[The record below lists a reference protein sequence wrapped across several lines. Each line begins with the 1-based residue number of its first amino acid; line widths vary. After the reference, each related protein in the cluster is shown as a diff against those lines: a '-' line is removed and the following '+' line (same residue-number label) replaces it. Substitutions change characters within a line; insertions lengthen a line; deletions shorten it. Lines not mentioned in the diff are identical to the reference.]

1 MDRQFRALLC
11 ALSLLFGTL
20 VAATIPTTAFAQ
32 PKEVITFAAVTFS
45 EAGRGDRLKAWV
57 DKFNKSQSAIEV
69 QPIALPFASF
79 AKTIFTQMGGGAG
92 PDLVR
97 FDQIDFYAAIAA
109 NRVLPL
115 DEIIS
120 DRDYKFTAPD
130 RYMKVGGK
138 RYGTPFEISN
148 YVLLYNP
155 TLLKDRKAPANFEEF
170 LAAAKAATGNGVYGY
185 AYRATMAEGPGFWQD
200 LCNFVYGFGGRWSD
214 EQGNLTL
221 NAPKV
226 IEGVAAYKKMYDAG
240 VTPKGTDAATYRRMF
255 WEGKLAME
263 VDNGGVAGI
272 FNQQAPELPLAAA
285 PSPFPTRAQGLVLAP
300 LTVNANT
307 KHKAA
312 AFTFYKWVLQPEN
325 QKQLQDLLGASN
337 VATIVDRS
345 PEDLA
350 KKPWLKVYDG
360 QTPNSIPQLVQG
372 FELKTPEIQQI
383 VLEHVLKVLQGGAD
397 PKKAMDDAQ
406 QQALARVARK

>member
-1 MDRQFRALLC
+1 M
-11 ALSLLFGTL
+11 
-20 VAATIPTTAFAQ
+20 TAYAQ
-32 PKEVITFAAVTFS
+32 AKEVITFAAVTFS

-57 DKFNKSQSAIEV
+57 DKFNKSQNAIEV
-69 QPIALPFASF
+69 QPIALPFSSF

-97 FDQIDFYAAIAA
+97 FDQIDFYAAVEAKRI
-109 NRVLPL
+109 LPL
-115 DEIIS
+115 DEVIN

-130 RYMKVGGK
+130 RYLKVGGK

-155 TLLKDRKAPANFEEF
+155 TLVKGGKAPANFDEF
-170 LAAAKAATGNGVYGY
+170 LAAAKASTGNGVYGF
-185 AYRATMAEGPGFWQD
+185 AYRATMAEAPGFWQD

-221 NAPKV
+221 NSPKV
-226 IEGVAAYKKMYDAG
+226 LEGIAAYKKVYDAG

-255 WEGKLAME
+255 WEHKLAME

-272 FNQQAPELPLAAA
+272 FNQQAPDLPLAAA
-285 PSPFPTRAQGLVLAP
+285 PSPFPTRAQGLILAP

-307 KHKAA
+307 KHKSA
-312 AFTFYKWVLQPEN
+312 AFTFYKWVLQPDN

-337 VATIVDRS
+337 VATIVPRS

-350 KKPWLKVYDG
+350 KKPWLKVYDE

-372 FELKTPEIQQI
+372 QELKTPEIQQI

-397 PKKAMDDAQ
+397 PKKTMDDAQ
-406 QQALARVARK
+406 QQALARVIRK

>member
-1 MDRQFRALLC
+1 MNRLFRTLQCALALL
-11 ALSLLFGTL
+11 AITL
-20 VAATIPTTAFAQ
+20 VGAGASTSALAQ
-32 PKEVITFAAVTFS
+32 SKEVITFAAVTFS

-57 DKFNKSQSAIEV
+57 DKFNKSQNAIEV
-69 QPIALPFASF
+69 QPVALPFASF

-97 FDQIDFYAAIAA
+97 FDQIDFYAAVAA
-109 NRVLPL
+109 NRVLQL
-115 DEIIS
+115 DEFIKDS
-120 DRDYKFTAPD
+120 DYKFTAPD

-138 RYGTPFEISN
+138 RYATPFEISN

-155 TLLKDRKAPANFEEF
+155 TLLKDKKAPANFDEF
-170 LAAAKAATGNGVYGY
+170 VATAKAATANGAYGF
-185 AYRATMAEGPGFWQD
+185 AYRATMAEAPGFWQD
-200 LCNFVYGFGGRWSD
+200 LCNYVYGFGGRWSD
-214 EQGNLTL
+214 DQGNLTL
-221 NAPKV
+221 NSPKV
-226 IEGVAAYKKMYDAG
+226 IEGVTAYKKMYDAG
-240 VTPKGTDAATYRRMF
+240 ATPKGTDAATYRRMF

-263 VDNGGVAGI
+263 IDNGGVAGI
-272 FNQQAPELPLAAA
+272 FNQQAPDLPLAAA

-300 LTVNANT
+300 LTINSNT

-312 AFTFYKWVLQPEN
+312 AITFYKWVLQPDN

-337 VATIVDRS
+337 VATVVARS

-350 KKPWLKVYDG
+350 KRPWLKVYDD

-372 FELKTPEIQQI
+372 QELKTPEILQI

-397 PKKAMDDAQ
+397 PKKTTDDAQ
-406 QQALARVARK
+406 QLAVSRVTRK

>member
-1 MDRQFRALLC
+1 MNRHFRTMQC
-11 ALSLLFGTL
+11 ALTLLAMTLIGAGTS
-20 VAATIPTTAFAQ
+20 TTALAQ
-32 PKEVITFAAVTFS
+32 SKEVITFAAVTFS

-57 DKFNKSQSAIEV
+57 DKFNKSQSAVEV
-69 QPIALPFASF
+69 QPVALPFASF

-97 FDQIDFYAAIAA
+97 FDQIDFYAAVAA
-109 NRVLPL
+109 NRVLQL
-115 DEIIS
+115 DDFIKDS
-120 DRDYKFTAPD
+120 DYKFTAPD

-138 RYGTPFEISN
+138 RFATPFEISN

-155 TLLKDRKAPANFEEF
+155 TLVKDKKPPASFDEF
-170 LAAAKAATGNGVYGY
+170 VATAKAATANGVYGF
-185 AYRATMAEGPGFWQD
+185 AYRATMAEAPGFWQD

-214 EQGNLTL
+214 DQGNLTL
-221 NAPKV
+221 NSPKV
-226 IEGVAAYKKMYDAG
+226 IEGVTAYKKMYDVGA
-240 VTPKGTDAATYRRMF
+240 TPKGTDAATYRRMF

-263 VDNGGVAGI
+263 IDNGGVAGI
-272 FNQQAPELPLAAA
+272 FNQQAPDLPLAAA

-300 LTVNANT
+300 LTINSNT

-312 AFTFYKWVLQPEN
+312 AVTFYKWVLQPEN

-337 VATIVDRS
+337 VATVVARS

-350 KKPWLKVYDG
+350 KRPWLKVYDE

-372 FELKTPEIQQI
+372 QELKTPEILQI

-397 PKKAMDDAQ
+397 PKKTMDDAQ
-406 QQALARVARK
+406 KLALSRVTRK

>member
-1 MDRQFRALLC
+1 MNRHFRSMQC
-11 ALSLLFGTL
+11 ALTLLAVALVGAGTS
-20 VAATIPTTAFAQ
+20 TTALAQ
-32 PKEVITFAAVTFS
+32 SKEVITFAAVTFS

-57 DKFNKSQSAIEV
+57 DKFNKSQSAVEV
-69 QPIALPFASF
+69 QPVALPFASF

-97 FDQIDFYAAIAA
+97 FDQIDFYAAVAA
-109 NRVLPL
+109 NRVLQL
-115 DEIIS
+115 DDFIKDS
-120 DRDYKFTAPD
+120 DYKFTAPD

-138 RYGTPFEISN
+138 RFATPFEISN

-155 TLLKDRKAPANFEEF
+155 TLVKDKKPPASFDEF
-170 LAAAKAATGNGVYGY
+170 VATAKAATANGVYGF
-185 AYRATMAEGPGFWQD
+185 AYRATMAEAPGFWQD

-214 EQGNLTL
+214 DQGNLTL
-221 NAPKV
+221 NSPKV
-226 IEGVAAYKKMYDAG
+226 IEGVTAYKKMYDVGA
-240 VTPKGTDAATYRRMF
+240 TPKGTDAATYRRMF

-263 VDNGGVAGI
+263 IDNGGVAGI
-272 FNQQAPELPLAAA
+272 FNQQAPDLPLAAA

-300 LTVNANT
+300 LTINSNT

-312 AFTFYKWVLQPEN
+312 AVTFYKWVLQPEN

-337 VATIVDRS
+337 VATVVARS

-350 KKPWLKVYDG
+350 KRPWLKVYDE

-372 FELKTPEIQQI
+372 QELKTPEILQI

-397 PKKAMDDAQ
+397 PKKTMDDAQ
-406 QQALARVARK
+406 QLALSRVTRK

>member
-1 MDRQFRALLC
+1 MNRHFRSMQC
-11 ALSLLFGTL
+11 ALTLLAVALVGAGTS
-20 VAATIPTTAFAQ
+20 TTALAQ
-32 PKEVITFAAVTFS
+32 SKEVITFAAVTFS

-57 DKFNKSQSAIEV
+57 DKFNKSQSAVEV
-69 QPIALPFASF
+69 QPVALPFASF

-97 FDQIDFYAAIAA
+97 FDQIDFYAAVAA
-109 NRVLPL
+109 NRVLQL
-115 DEIIS
+115 DDFIKDS
-120 DRDYKFTAPD
+120 DYKFTAPD

-138 RYGTPFEISN
+138 RFATPFEISN

-155 TLLKDRKAPANFEEF
+155 TLVKDKKPPASFDEF
-170 LAAAKAATGNGVYGY
+170 VATAKAATANGVYGF
-185 AYRATMAEGPGFWQD
+185 AYRATMAEAPGFWQD

-214 EQGNLTL
+214 DQGNLTL
-221 NAPKV
+221 NSPKV
-226 IEGVAAYKKMYDAG
+226 IEGVTAYKKMYDVGA
-240 VTPKGTDAATYRRMF
+240 TPKGTDAATYRRMF

-263 VDNGGVAGI
+263 IDNGGVAGI
-272 FNQQAPELPLAAA
+272 FNQQAPDLPLAAA

-300 LTVNANT
+300 LTINSNT

-312 AFTFYKWVLQPEN
+312 ATVFYKWVLQPEN

-337 VATIVDRS
+337 VATVVARS

-350 KKPWLKVYDG
+350 KRPWLKVYDE

-372 FELKTPEIQQI
+372 QELKTPEILQI

-397 PKKAMDDAQ
+397 PKKTMDDAQ
-406 QQALARVARK
+406 KLALSRVTRK

>member
-1 MDRQFRALLC
+1 MNRHFRSMQC
-11 ALSLLFGTL
+11 ALTLLAVALVGAGTS
-20 VAATIPTTAFAQ
+20 TTALAQ
-32 PKEVITFAAVTFS
+32 SKEVITFAAVTFS

-57 DKFNKSQSAIEV
+57 DKFNKSQSAVEV
-69 QPIALPFASF
+69 QPVALPFASF

-97 FDQIDFYAAIAA
+97 FDQIDFYAAVAA
-109 NRVLPL
+109 NRVLQL
-115 DEIIS
+115 DDFIKDS
-120 DRDYKFTAPD
+120 DYKFTAPD

-138 RYGTPFEISN
+138 RFATPFEISN

-155 TLLKDRKAPANFEEF
+155 TLVKDKKAPANFDEF
-170 LAAAKAATGNGVYGY
+170 VATAKAATANGVYGF
-185 AYRATMAEGPGFWQD
+185 AYRATMAEAPGFWQD

-214 EQGNLTL
+214 DQGNLTL
-221 NAPKV
+221 NSPKV
-226 IEGVAAYKKMYDAG
+226 IEGVTAYKKMYDAG
-240 VTPKGTDAATYRRMF
+240 ATPKGTDAATYRRMF

-263 VDNGGVAGI
+263 IDNGGVAGI
-272 FNQQAPELPLAAA
+272 FNQQAPDLPLAAA

-300 LTVNANT
+300 LTINSNT

-312 AFTFYKWVLQPEN
+312 AVTFYKWVLQPEN

-337 VATIVDRS
+337 VATVVARS

-350 KKPWLKVYDG
+350 KRPWLKVYDE

-372 FELKTPEIQQI
+372 QELKTPEILQI

-397 PKKAMDDAQ
+397 PKKTMDDAQ
-406 QQALARVARK
+406 KLALSRVTRK

>member
-1 MDRQFRALLC
+1 MNRHFRSMQC
-11 ALSLLFGTL
+11 ALTLLAVALVGAGTS
-20 VAATIPTTAFAQ
+20 TTALAQ
-32 PKEVITFAAVTFS
+32 SKEVITFAAVTFS

-57 DKFNKSQSAIEV
+57 DKFNKSQSAVEV
-69 QPIALPFASF
+69 QPVALPFASF

-97 FDQIDFYAAIAA
+97 FDQIDFYAAVAA
-109 NRVLPL
+109 NRVLQL
-115 DEIIS
+115 DDFIKDS
-120 DRDYKFTAPD
+120 DYKFTAPD

-138 RYGTPFEISN
+138 RFATPFEISN

-155 TLLKDRKAPANFEEF
+155 TLVKDKKPPASFDEF
-170 LAAAKAATGNGVYGY
+170 VATAKAATANGVYGF
-185 AYRATMAEGPGFWQD
+185 AYRATMAEAPGFWQD

-214 EQGNLTL
+214 DQGNLTL
-221 NAPKV
+221 NSPKV
-226 IEGVAAYKKMYDAG
+226 IEGVTAYKKMYDVGA
-240 VTPKGTDAATYRRMF
+240 TPKGTDAATYRRMF

-263 VDNGGVAGI
+263 IDNGGVAGI
-272 FNQQAPELPLAAA
+272 FNQQAPDLPLAAA

-300 LTVNANT
+300 LTINSNT

-312 AFTFYKWVLQPEN
+312 AVTFYKWVLQPEN

-337 VATIVDRS
+337 VATVVARS

-350 KKPWLKVYDG
+350 KRPWLKVYDE

-372 FELKTPEIQQI
+372 QELKTPEILQI

-397 PKKAMDDAQ
+397 PKKTMDDAQ
-406 QQALARVARK
+406 KLALSRVTRK

>member
-1 MDRQFRALLC
+1 MDRQFRALSR
-11 ALSLLFGTL
+11 AVSLLLAAL
-20 VAATIPTTAFAQ
+20 VTVSLATTAFAQ
-32 PKEVITFAAVTFS
+32 TKEVITFAAVTFS

-57 DKFNKSQSAIEV
+57 DKFNKSQNAIEV
-69 QPIALPFASF
+69 QPVALPFSSF
-79 AKTIFTQMGGGAG
+79 AKTIFTQMGGGEG

-97 FDQIDFYAAIAA
+97 FDQIDFYAAVAA
-109 NRVLPL
+109 NRILQL
-115 DEIIS
+115 DEIIN
-120 DRDYKFTAPD
+120 DKDYKFTAPD
-130 RYMKVGGK
+130 RYLKVGGK
-138 RYGTPFEISN
+138 RFGTPFEISN

-155 TLLKDRKAPANFEEF
+155 TLLKDRKAPTSFDEF
-170 LAAAKAATGNGVYGY
+170 IAFAKAATGNGVYGY

-200 LCNFVYGFGGRWSD
+200 LCNYVYGFGGRWSD

-221 NAPKV
+221 NSPKV
-226 IEGVAAYKKMYDAG
+226 IEGVTAYKKIYDAG
-240 VTPKGTDAATYRRMF
+240 VIPKGTDAATYRRMF

-263 VDNGGVAGI
+263 IDNGGVAGI
-272 FNQQAPELPLAAA
+272 FNQQAPDLPLAAA

-300 LTVNANT
+300 LTVNSNT

-337 VATIVDRS
+337 VATIVERS

-360 QTPNSIPQLVQG
+360 QTPNSVPQLVQG

-397 PKKAMDDAQ
+397 AKKTMDDAQ
-406 QQALARVARK
+406 QQAVARVARK